1 MHRTRLAMVS
11 GIACLGLTAW
21 LLGAATG
28 PASGQVKAQKTTKVT
43 VINVTIGKP
52 TELGFTLSKSS
63 NLTAGT
69 FTFKVKNSGHGFH
82 NFKICTS
89 PTANSAKNSCVG
101 KVTPL
106 LKPGQTATLTVTLTK
121 TGKYEYLCAVTGHAA
136 AGMKGLLGVGTA
148 VAASG
153 GGSTGGGSTSTGGGS
168 TSTGGGSTS
177 TGGGSTSTGGGGGG
191 TVSNPD
197 NCPAGTT
204 IATAGFGGDGDDDDA
219 GGVSDGDGC
228 I

>member
-1 MHRTRLAMVS
+1 MVS
-11 GIACLGLTAW
+11 GVACLGLTAW

-28 PASGQVKAQKTTKVT
+28 PASGQVKAQKAQKVT

-69 FTFKVKNSGHGFH
+69 FTFKVTNVGHAFH

-101 KVTPL
+101 KVTPT
-106 LKPGQTATLTVTLTK
+106 LKPGQSATLTVTLTK

-136 AGMKGLLGVGTA
+136 AGMKGLLGVGTK
-148 VAASG
+148 VAASTGGGSTTGTGSTGGGSTGSTG
-153 GGSTGGGSTSTGGGS
+153 GGSTGGGTT
-168 TSTGGGSTS
+168 
-177 TGGGSTSTGGGGGG
+177 TGGGGGG
-191 TVSNPD
+191 GVSNPD
-197 NCPAGTT
+197 GCPAGTT
-204 IATAGFGGDGDDDDA
+204 IVTAGFGGDGDDDDA